1 MKKGFYP
8 VLIAFLV
15 LSGLILCAPAAQA
28 YEGNCVCAGCD
39 RPCGS
44 GHASNCPYAPGG
56 GTGGGG
62 GGGGGGG
69 SIERAPIFV
78 APVGM
83 ACGVFGGGIWYF
95 KQMAGSF
102 KKDMFLDSYNKFLK
116 ADPSDE
122 WAADAFTFGLR
133 MGGIPW
139 LALYVPTGPIRYGV
153 SSVYKAATKP
163 SPPKPK
169 PIDPNIA
176 VYDLI
181 ARNYSD
187 LARFNDVELKK
198 AQGTVE
204 AAKMR
209 CTKMLDTF
217 IAENQELRALKEKE
231 GVNAARLKAVK
242 LLDVYSKAR
251 AEKKKL
257 ALTLAQDIRM
267 KQAEIDEAIKNANPA
282 SFFVD
287 YKLARHEMSL
297 DNALKDETLPQGVK
311 DSLNRELK
319 YTKLVQNGK
328 FAYDAGKNAVEIVQS
343 YNKAAAEGKDATQ
356 WLEDREAREKIWRLQ
371 LKCLSKPLSGWAGIG
386 VGAAETAMDTA
397 YAITASV
404 KLGGVIDDEIATLE
418 RLRTAQTG
426 HDALADDWDELNN
439 KVMAAEVSE
448 ATIRSRGDQYRKMQK
463 ENENNAQRLRVLGR
477 QFK

>member
-1 MKKGFYP
+1 MKKGFSRM
-8 VLIAFLV
+8 LIAFLV
-15 LSGLILCAPAAQA
+15 ISGLMLGTTTASA

-44 GHASNCPYAPGG
+44 GHASGCPY
-56 GTGGGG
+56 GGGG
-62 GGGGGGG
+62 GGGGDEGSGG

-78 APVGM
+78 APVGIG
-83 ACGVFGGGIWYF
+83 CGIFGGGIWYF

-102 KKDMFLDSYNKFLK
+102 KDKSFLDSYNNFLK

-133 MGGIPW
+133 MGAIPW

-169 PIDPNIA
+169 PADPNIA

-181 ARNYSD
+181 AKNYAD
-187 LARFNDVELKK
+187 LGKANDIELKK
-198 AQGTVE
+198 AKDGVE
-204 AAKMR
+204 AATAMR
-209 CTKMLDTF
+209 TRMLDEF
-217 IAENQELRALKEKE
+217 IAGSRELRELKEKE
-231 GVNAARLKAVK
+231 GIDAAREKAGK

-257 ALTLAQDIRM
+257 MQTLSHDIRM
-267 KQAEIDEAIKNANPA
+267 KEAEIDEAIKNANPL
-282 SFFVD
+282 SFFAD

-297 DNALKDETLPQGVK
+297 DKMLEDKSLPQGVQ

-319 YTKLVQNGK
+319 YTKLVQNSK
-328 FAYDAGKNAVEIVQS
+328 FAYDAGTNAYEIVQS

-356 WLEDREAREKIWRLQ
+356 WLEDREAREKIYRLQ

-386 VGAAETAMDTA
+386 VGAAETTMDVA
-397 YAITASV
+397 YAVTASV
-404 KLGGVIDDEIATLE
+404 RLGGVINDEVATLE
-418 RLRTAQTG
+418 KLRTAQTF
-426 HDALADDWDELNN
+426 HDTLADDWDELNN
-439 KVMAAEVSE
+439 KVMAAQVKK
-448 ATIRSRGDQYRKMQK
+448 AAIQKRGEQYKKMEK
-463 ENENNAQRLRVLGR
+463 ENTSNAQRLRALSWE
-477 QFK
+477 FK